1 VATRWRLRF
10 WGCGLKL
17 TAKAVEGLAPVDKP
31 TTYFDTEL
39 KGFGVRVMPP
49 SRRSGQGA
57 RTWIVEYRPGAGG
70 RSVAKRRLALGSTAV
85 LEAAEA
91 RSLAKDVL
99 AQVRMGQDPAAER
112 SEIRQSATVTD
123 LADRYKEE
131 AGAGRKA
138 ATKKLYESY
147 WRLWVLPE
155 IGTTK
160 ARDVKRSDV
169 ARLHRKVGAKHPTTA
184 NRVVTLLAHF
194 YGWASRIGA
203 VPEGYNPA
211 KDVERYRESA
221 RERYLST
228 AELQRLGAALA
239 EAETI
244 GIPWEEKAGKPRS
257 KHAPKKSENRRTRI
271 TPHAAAAIRLL
282 LLTGAR
288 LREILHLRWS
298 EVDLERG
305 LLLLPD
311 SKTGRKTIV
320 LGSAALQVIADLD
333 KIGDYVI
340 AGQKPPTA
348 EGEEEPEDK
357 PRSDL
362 QRPWALVSRCAGLK
376 GVRLHD
382 LRHTFASYG
391 AAGGLGL
398 PVIGGLLGHA
408 DSKTTARY
416 AHLGSD
422 PLRRA
427 SEAISS
433 EISAALSR
441 TGRKAVVGDE

>member
-1 VATRWRLRF
+1 M
-10 WGCGLKL
+10 KL
-17 TAKAVEGLAPVDKP
+17 TQREVERLPIVAKP
-31 TTYFDTEL
+31 TTFFDSEL

-49 SRRSGQGA
+49 SSRSENGA

-70 RSVAKRRLALGSTAV
+70 RGVAKRRLALGATAV
-85 LEAAEA
+85 LEAGEA
-91 RSLAKDVL
+91 RSMAKDVL
-99 AQVRMGQDPAAER
+99 AQVRLGGDPAALR
-112 SEIRQSATVTD
+112 TDVRRSATIAD
-123 LADRYKEE
+123 LAETYKTES
-131 AGAGRKA
+131 GAGRKDR
-138 ATKKLYESY
+138 TKTLYESY
-147 WRLWVLPE
+147 WRLWVIPE
-155 IGTTK
+155 IGTMK
-160 ARDVKRSDV
+160 ARDVKRTDI
-169 ARLHRKVGAKHPTTA
+169 ARLHRKVGAAHPTTA

-194 YGWASRIGA
+194 YGWAGKHGS

-211 KDVERYRESA
+211 KAVERFRESA
-221 RERYLST
+221 RERYLT
-228 AELQRLGAALA
+228 TDELDRLGAAIV
-239 EAETI
+239 EAETV
-244 GIPWEEKAGKPRS
+244 GIPWADKERS
-257 KHAPKKSENRRTRI
+257 KHAPKKPENRRTKI

-282 LLTGAR
+282 VLTGAR

-320 LGSAALQVIADLD
+320 LGSAALAVIADLD
-333 KIGDYVI
+333 KIGEYVI
-340 AGQKPPTA
+340 AGQRAASDDP
-348 EGEEEPEDK
+348 GERDQ

-362 QRPWALVSRCAGLK
+362 HRPWALVSKRAGLA

-427 SEAISS
+427 SEAIST
-433 EISAALSR
+433 EISEAMGR
-441 TGRKAVVGDE
+441 TKKWVRADG